1 MSTFARGIV
10 SLIVRRI
17 PYFERIC
24 DYKFIIT
31 VFSIEYIVNNLRT
44 RIRMDVNNLEIQK
57 KIAKDLIDI
66 IRLDKRIFSEDK
78 TIEILAI
85 VFLLLHKDDNR
96 EFFHKN
102 AEESFI
108 HSVEYK
114 IREINPRIWEIL
126 GLTFRE
132 MNIDTLSNIQSYL
145 NSYALVIEQITL
157 PQIFEEIL
165 YEQAR
170 DFSKYRGE
178 FIQPI
183 EVTNFIYQLAD
194 IDKKA
199 YVYNPFAGMASYGVE
214 IGKKYHYVG
223 QEINETTWAIGWI
236 RLFLNNS
243 YCFDYIQEDSI
254 INWKHE
260 QFDLI
265 VSTPPFGR
273 IHNNILKSRSINSF
287 EEFLLIEGVRS
298 LKIGGRIICLLSEG
312 FFFSDDKSQKLLRK
326 ELLLKGYVEM
336 VISLPS
342 NILYNTSIKTSIL
355 VLNNNRRSDEIS
367 FVNGSGFYANDKGQN
382 RLQYQHLIKEIRENN
397 SKYIRHVSTSE
408 VKNND
413 YRLDVYGY
421 FIEKIIIPDGYTKFK
436 LKDILTYNNQRTSLN
451 EEKFVLSISD
461 LKESPFDSPITYMR
475 HESNKKNIVNKSVY
489 YSNQDILLVSPRF
502 KTLKPTFYKTDNSP
516 IFYSSN
522 IAGFYLKEN
531 VSIDLNYLIYE
542 LNADYIK
549 NQVEAFSIGT
559 VMTYM
564 RIKDFLEIEILF
576 PRSLDSQKLIVTRA
590 KEVYEA
596 NKIKELGLENYIK
609 KENEKFRQILN
620 IKTHRIRPFLSGLAD
635 NVDLLIGEF
644 QEKGVVKYNEIIVN
658 TYSIKDLLEN
668 MKECLIDVKGIF
680 KELTNDLNV
689 GKKEIFD
696 IKNFIEKYTFNHKT
710 QKVLFEIKK
719 EFDHKSFLLKSNE
732 RISTNISFNRN
743 NLKEIIDLV
752 IENAE
757 RHGFSKKQKSTN
769 EIVIRVV
776 YPPDS
781 DDILLSIK
789 NNGQPMHMDFTE
801 EHFFAN
807 GIFSGE
813 TGNTGIGGFRIKEI
827 IEKLGGKVHL
837 INNPQSKY
845 PVEIQIY
852 LPISF

>member
-1 MSTFARGIV
+1 MEINT
-10 SLIVRRI
+10 
-17 PYFERIC
+17 
-24 DYKFIIT
+24 
-31 VFSIEYIVNNLRT
+31 
-44 RIRMDVNNLEIQK
+44 LEVQK
-57 KIAKDLIDI
+57 KIAKDLVDI

-85 VFLLLHKDDNR
+85 VFLLLHTDDNQS
-96 EFFHKN
+96 FFYKKAKEN
-102 AEESFI
+102 I
-108 HSVEYK
+108 IQYVEYK
-114 IREINPRIWEIL
+114 IRKINPRIWEIL
-126 GLTFRE
+126 GHNFRE
-132 MNIDTLSNIQSYL
+132 MNIDTLYNIQSYL
-145 NSYALVIEQITL
+145 DSYALAIEQITL
-157 PQIFEEIL
+157 PQIFEDIL

-170 DFSKYRGE
+170 DFSNYRGE
-178 FIQPI
+178 FIQPV
-183 EVTNFIYQLAD
+183 EVTSFIFQLAD
-194 IDKKA
+194 IDKTA

-214 IGKKYHYVG
+214 VGNEHHYVG

-243 YCFDYIQEDSI
+243 YCFDYVQEDSI

-273 IHNNILKSRSINSF
+273 IHNNILKSKGINSF
-287 EEFLLIEGVRS
+287 EEFLLIEGVKS
-298 LKIGGRIICLLSEG
+298 LKIGGKIICLLSEG
-312 FFFSDDKSQKLLRK
+312 FFFSDDKSQKQLRK
-326 ELLLKGYVEM
+326 ELLICGYVEM
-336 VISLPS
+336 VISLPL

-355 VLNNNRRSDEIS
+355 VLNNNRKSDKIS
-367 FVNGSGFYANDKGQN
+367 FVNGSFFFTNENGKN
-382 RLQYQHLIKEIRENN
+382 RFQYQHLIKEIRKNN
-397 SKYIRHVSTSE
+397 SKYIRHVPTSE
-408 VKNND
+408 IRNNN

-421 FIEKIIIPDGYTKFK
+421 FVEKIIVPDGYVK
-436 LKDILTYNNQRTSLN
+436 LKLKEILTYNNQRTSLN
-451 EEKFVLSISD
+451 EDKFVLSISD
-461 LKESPFDSPITYMR
+461 LKESPFDSPIAYK
-475 HESNKKNIVNKSVY
+475 HQKINKRNIVNKSVY
-489 YSNQDILLVSPRF
+489 YSNQNILLVSPRF
-502 KTLKPTFYKTDNSP
+502 KTLKPTFYQTDNSP

-549 NQVEAFSIGT
+549 SQVEAFSIGT

-564 RIKDFLEIEILF
+564 RIKDFLEIELLF
-576 PRSLDSQKLIVTRA
+576 PLSLDSQKLIVARA
-590 KEVYEA
+590 KEVYES

-644 QEKGVVKYNEIIVN
+644 QEKGVVKYDEIIVN
-658 TYSIKDLLEN
+658 AYTIKDLLEN
-668 MKECLIDVKGIF
+668 MKECLIDVKSVF
-680 KELTNDLNV
+680 KELTDDLNI
-689 GKKEIFD
+689 GKKEIFE
-696 IKNFIEKYTFNHKT
+696 IKDFIEKYSFNHKT
-710 QKVLFEIKK
+710 KKVSFEIKK

-732 RISTNISFNRN
+732 KISTNISFNRD

-769 EIVIRVV
+769 EIVIRVA

-781 DDILLSIK
+781 GYILLSIK
-789 NNGQPMHMDFTE
+789 NNGQPMRIDFTE

-837 INNPQSKY
+837 INNPQSEY

>member
-1 MSTFARGIV
+1 MEI
-10 SLIVRRI
+10 
-17 PYFERIC
+17 
-24 DYKFIIT
+24 D
-31 VFSIEYIVNNLRT
+31 
-44 RIRMDVNNLEIQK
+44 NLEIQK
-57 KIAKDLIDI
+57 KIAKDLVDI

-85 VFLLLHKDDNR
+85 VFLLLHTDNNKS
-96 EFFHKN
+96 FFYKN
-102 AEESFI
+102 AKENFI
-108 HSVEYK
+108 QYVEYK

-126 GLTFRE
+126 GHNFRE
-132 MNIDTLSNIQSYL
+132 MNINTLFNIQSYL

-157 PQIFEEIL
+157 SQIFEDIL

-170 DFSKYRGE
+170 DYSNYRGE
-178 FIQPI
+178 FIQPV
-183 EVTNFIYQLAD
+183 EVTNFIFQLAD
-194 IDKKA
+194 IGKTA
-199 YVYNPFAGMASYGVE
+199 YVYNPFAGMASFGVE
-214 IGKKYHYVG
+214 IGKKHHYVG

-243 YCFDYIQEDSI
+243 YCFDYVQEDSI

-273 IHNNILKSRSINSF
+273 IHNNILKSKGINSF

-298 LKIGGRIICLLSEG
+298 LKIGGKIICLLSEG
-312 FFFSDDKSQKLLRK
+312 FFFSDDKFQKLLRK
-326 ELLLKGYVEM
+326 ELLINGYVEM
-336 VISLPS
+336 VISLPL

-355 VLNNNRRSDEIS
+355 VLNNNKKSDEIS
-367 FVNGSGFYANDKGQN
+367 FVNGSFFCANDNGQN
-382 RLQYQHLIKEIRENN
+382 RFQYQHLIKEIRENN
-397 SKYIRHVSTSE
+397 SKYIRHVPTSE
-408 VKNND
+408 IKSNN

-421 FIEKIIIPDGYTKFK
+421 FKEKITVPNGYVKLR
-436 LKDILTYNNQRTSLN
+436 LKDILTYNNQRTSLIDDR
-451 EEKFVLSISD
+451 FVLSISD
-461 LKESPFDSPITYMR
+461 LKESPFDSPIAYKYQKV
-475 HESNKKNIVNKSVY
+475 NKKNIVNKSVY
-489 YSNQDILLVSPRF
+489 YSNQNILLVSPRF
-502 KTLKPTFYKTDNSP
+502 KTLKPTFYQTENFP

-549 NQVEAFSIGT
+549 SQVEAFSIGT
-559 VMTYM
+559 VMAYM
-564 RIKDFLEIEILF
+564 RIKDFLEIELLF
-576 PRSLDSQKLIVTRA
+576 PLSLDTQKLIVARA
-590 KEVYEA
+590 KEVYES

-609 KENEKFRQILN
+609 KENEKFKQILN

-644 QEKGVVKYNEIIVN
+644 QEKGVVKYDETIVN
-658 TYSIKDLLEN
+658 AYTIKDLLEN
-668 MKECLIDVKGIF
+668 MKECLIDVKNVF

-696 IKNFIEKYTFNHKT
+696 IKDFIEKYSFNHKT
-710 QKVLFEIKK
+710 QKVPFLIKK
-719 EFDHKSFLLKSNE
+719 EFDNKSFLLKSNE
-732 RISTNISFNRN
+732 RISTNISFNRD

-752 IENAE
+752 VENAE

-769 EIVIRVV
+769 EIVIRVA

-781 DDILLSIK
+781 GYILLSIK
-789 NNGQPMHMDFTE
+789 NNGQPMRMDFTE

-837 INNPQSKY
+837 INNPQSEY